1 MTAVTTLPFGRA
13 LTRDDLAA
21 LPDDGHR
28 YELLDGAL
36 IVTPA
41 PSPRHQRVSGR
52 LYRLLD
58 DAARPELLVLYAPLD
73 VVLDDATVLQP
84 DIVVAPRTAFT
95 ARDLSG
101 PPMLAVEILS
111 PSTRRI
117 DLVLKHDRYRSG
129 GCSAYW
135 VVDPDEPSVRA
146 WRLEGIAYVE
156 MGHAIGNDLLELDH
170 PFPVRIRPS
179 DLVL

>member
-13 LTRDDLAA
+13 LTRDDVAA

-41 PSPRHQRVSGR
+41 PSPRHQRASGR

-58 DAARPELLVLYAPLD
+58 DAAPPELLVLYAPLD
-73 VVLDDATVLQP
+73 VVLDEATVLQP

-101 PPMLAVEILS
+101 APTLAVEILS

-117 DLVLKHDRYRSG
+117 DLVLKHDRYRSA
-129 GCSAYW
+129 GCAAYW

-146 WRLEGIAYVE
+146 WRLDDDAYVQV
-156 MGHAIGNDLLELDH
+156 GHAVGDDLLELDH
-170 PFPVRIRPS
+170 PFPVRIRS
-179 DLVL
+179 ADLVR